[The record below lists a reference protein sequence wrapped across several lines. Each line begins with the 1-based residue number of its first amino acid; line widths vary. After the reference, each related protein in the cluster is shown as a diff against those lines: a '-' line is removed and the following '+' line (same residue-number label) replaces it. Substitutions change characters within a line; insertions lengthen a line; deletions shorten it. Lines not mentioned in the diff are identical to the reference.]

1 MDKRYLL
8 IIIILIAGCSALY
21 FITNASYTIGSASAT
36 LGQYTFSLPQGFT
49 VDHTENKYV
58 SMVNEDGVYIHVN
71 VVDKNKNNYND
82 TLNYLKSKNISI
94 ISSGSL
100 NVNDIVVD
108 SIFYNKTQYNS
119 TSHSNESVCGAFFI
133 FNKSNATFK
142 VEITHFDYADKDKII
157 QYVSYIVQSLDKNY
171 LV

>member
-8 IIIILIAGCSALY
+8 IIILIIIGCSTLY
-21 FITNASYTIGSASAT
+21 LITNASYTIGSASAT

-58 SMVNEDGVYIHVN
+58 SIFNGDGVYIHVN
-71 VVDKNKNNYND
+71 VAEKNKDNYND
-82 TLNYLKSKNISI
+82 TLNYLKSKNIPI
-94 ISSGSL
+94 ISSGS
-100 NVNDIVVD
+100 VNIGDIVVD
-108 SIFYNKTQYNS
+108 SVFYNKTQYNI
-119 TSHSNESVCGAFFI
+119 TINSNENVCGAFFI

-142 VEITHFDYADKDKII
+142 IEVTHFDYENKDKII
-157 QYVSYIVQSLDKNY
+157 EYVSYIVQSLNKNY